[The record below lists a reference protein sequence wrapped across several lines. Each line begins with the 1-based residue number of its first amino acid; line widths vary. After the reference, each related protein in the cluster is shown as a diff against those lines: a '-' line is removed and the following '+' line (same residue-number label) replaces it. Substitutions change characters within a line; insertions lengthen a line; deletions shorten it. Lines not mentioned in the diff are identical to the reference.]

1 MPEWLI
7 WTIVILIWIG
17 IQVCDFKGI
26 YSVNKGVLGEYTATS
41 FSESRDGIVFLIIC
55 WGLYQG
61 FKGCTATM
69 GDVLFFTCPWTIS
82 KIFKFI
88 KEIRREL
95 R

>member
-26 YSVNKGVLGEYTATS
+26 YSVSKGVLGEYTATS
-41 FSESRDGIVFLIIC
+41 FSGARDGIVFLIIC

-61 FKGCTATM
+61 YKGYEATM
-69 GDVLFFTCPWTIS
+69 GDVLFFTCPWIIS
-82 KIFKFI
+82 RIFKFI
-88 KEIRREL
+88 KAIRREL